1 MLDHKVLWFEGKNQ
15 TKKWLAFAFFN
26 NRFLNI
32 GTIVYF
38 ILGRKRCDSLIE
50 VDRVIENERIKAKRY
65 KEDNIL
71 IA

>member
-1 MLDHKVLWFEGKNQ
+1 MAGVC
-15 TKKWLAFAFFN
+15 FFN